1 MSSRGGRQ
9 TRSSSLTHMDSAKP
23 VSLSDM
29 QNIIGDLKRDLVQS
43 FKSEF
48 SRIES
53 HLQSLEARIGSL
65 ESSFSSFQTTLS
77 QQQSQIDEIKDS
89 VSKTGLMRSEILD
102 EVEDREKRR
111 NNVIVFGVEE
121 REQGSLEE
129 RREHDID
136 VVNEVLDSL
145 GFGDVVL
152 NNVHRLGR
160 TSSGKFRP
168 LKVPL
173 VNYSVKA
180 SVLQKSRLLKQNDKF
195 KNVYITNDRTK
206 LQQSEWSELRAER
219 DRRKQDGEDVV
230 IYNGKVCSRTS
241 LRNFRA

>member
-1 MSSRGGRQ
+1 M
-9 TRSSSLTHMDSAKP
+9 
-23 VSLSDM
+23 
-29 QNIIGDLKRDLVQS
+29 
-43 FKSEF
+43 
-48 SRIES
+48 
-53 HLQSLEARIGSL
+53 
-65 ESSFSSFQTTLS
+65 
-77 QQQSQIDEIKDS
+77 
-89 VSKTGLMRSEILD
+89 SKTGLMRSEILD

-111 NNVIVFGVEE
+111 NNVIVFSVEE